1 MRAAAVQLQS
11 TPDRDR
17 NLAAADR
24 LTREAAKAGAELI
37 VLPEKWPALGTP
49 EQTIAAAEPLDGPV
63 VQWAKAIAR
72 ELGVDLV
79 AGSFSEKTDEAR
91 GRNTSVHVGPDGELR
106 ATYRKIHMFDVEV
119 GGRVY
124 KESEHEAPGE
134 EIVLSETANG
144 LGLGL
149 TICYD
154 VRFPELYRILAVRGA
169 EIVTVPAA
177 FTFATTRD
185 HWEVLLRARAIEGQA
200 FVVAANQ
207 IGEHAPGIRS
217 GGRSLIVDPWG
228 VVLATAPDTETF
240 VVAELDLER
249 QAEIRRT
256 LPSLA
261 NRRPEA
267 YRWPDGGTRVVA
279 SKQAVDKRRIILDAA
294 VRVFAREGFHAC
306 RVSDIAN
313 EAGVAYGLVYHYF
326 KSKDQV
332 LDTLFLERWDILLE
346 AIRETDKQDV
356 PAEQKLTAIAGFII
370 ESYRHDPD
378 LMKVI
383 IVEVT
388 RAANTFGATHIG
400 KIGEAYA
407 LIRGVVEKAQETGE
421 FRSEIPAEFAVMA
434 FYGAIEQVLTGW
446 IFGLLPETEA
456 EYELAKVHIVRTIV
470 GGLAA

>member
-24 LTREAAKAGAELI
+24 LTRDAAAAGAELV

-49 EQTIAAAEPLDGPV
+49 EQTIAAAEPFDGPIL
-63 VQWAKAIAR
+63 QWAKDIAH
-72 ELGVDLV
+72 ELGIDLV
-79 AGSFSEKTDEAR
+79 AGSFSERVEGDQR
-91 GRNTSVHVGPDGELR
+91 GRNTSVHIGPDGELR
-106 ATYRKIHMFDVEV
+106 ASYRKIHMFDVEV

-124 KESEHEAPGE
+124 KESEHEAPGD
-134 EIVLSETANG
+134 EIVVSRTAG
-144 LGLGL
+144 GTQLGL

-217 GGRSLIVDPWG
+217 GGRSMIVDPWG

-240 VVAELDLER
+240 VVAELDLAR

-267 YRWPDGGTRVVA
+267 YRWPT
-279 SKQAVDKRRIILDAA
+279 
-294 VRVFAREGFHAC
+294 E
-306 RVSDIAN
+306 
-313 EAGVAYGLVYHYF
+313 
-326 KSKDQV
+326 
-332 LDTLFLERWDILLE
+332 
-346 AIRETDKQDV
+346 V
-356 PAEQKLTAIAGFII
+356 PA
-370 ESYRHDPD
+370 
-378 LMKVI
+378 
-383 IVEVT
+383 
-388 RAANTFGATHIG
+388 
-400 KIGEAYA
+400 
-407 LIRGVVEKAQETGE
+407 
-421 FRSEIPAEFAVMA
+421 
-434 FYGAIEQVLTGW
+434 
-446 IFGLLPETEA
+446 
-456 EYELAKVHIVRTIV
+456 
-470 GGLAA
+470 

>member
-24 LTREAAKAGAELI
+24 LTRDAAKAGAELI
-37 VLPEKWPALGTP
+37 VLPEKWPVLGTP
-49 EQTIAAAEPLDGPV
+49 EQTIAAAEPFDGPI
-63 VQWAKAIAR
+63 VQWAKDIAR
-72 ELGVDLV
+72 ELQVDLV
-79 AGSFSEKTDEAR
+79 AGSFSERSGEER

-106 ATYRKIHMFDVEV
+106 AAYRKIHMFDVEV

-154 VRFPELYRILAVRGA
+154 VRFPELYRILAVKGA
-169 EIVTVPAA
+169 EIITVPAA

-217 GGRSLIVDPWG
+217 GGRSMIVDPWG
-228 VVLATAPDTETF
+228 VVLATASDSETF
-240 VVAELDLER
+240 VIAELDLER

-267 YRWPDGGTRVVA
+267 YSWPT
-279 SKQAVDKRRIILDAA
+279 
-294 VRVFAREGFHAC
+294 
-306 RVSDIAN
+306 
-313 EAGVAYGLVYHYF
+313 
-326 KSKDQV
+326 
-332 LDTLFLERWDILLE
+332 
-346 AIRETDKQDV
+346 
-356 PAEQKLTAIAGFII
+356 
-370 ESYRHDPD
+370 
-378 LMKVI
+378 
-383 IVEVT
+383 EVT
-388 RAANTFGATHIG
+388 A
-400 KIGEAYA
+400 
-407 LIRGVVEKAQETGE
+407 
-421 FRSEIPAEFAVMA
+421 
-434 FYGAIEQVLTGW
+434 
-446 IFGLLPETEA
+446 
-456 EYELAKVHIVRTIV
+456 
-470 GGLAA
+470 

>member
-1 MRAAAVQLQS
+1 VRAAAVQLQS

-17 NLAAADR
+17 NLEAADR
-24 LTREAAKAGAELI
+24 LTRAAAAAGAELI
-37 VLPEKWPALGTP
+37 VLPEKWPVLGTP
-49 EQTIAAAEPLDGPV
+49 EQTIAGAEPFDGPV
-63 VQWAKAIAR
+63 VRWARDTAR
-72 ELGVDLV
+72 ALGVDLV
-79 AGSFSEKTDEAR
+79 AGSFSERVEGEER

-106 ATYRKIHMFDVEV
+106 ASYRKIHMFDVEV

-124 KESEHEAPGE
+124 KESEHEAPGD

-217 GGRSLIVDPWG
+217 GGRSMIVDPWG
-228 VVLATAPDTETF
+228 VVLATAPDSETF

-261 NRRPEA
+261 NRRAEA
-267 YRWPDGGTRVVA
+267 YRWPA
-279 SKQAVDKRRIILDAA
+279 
-294 VRVFAREGFHAC
+294 E
-306 RVSDIAN
+306 VS
-313 EAGVAYGLVYHYF
+313 V
-326 KSKDQV
+326 
-332 LDTLFLERWDILLE
+332 
-346 AIRETDKQDV
+346 
-356 PAEQKLTAIAGFII
+356 
-370 ESYRHDPD
+370 
-378 LMKVI
+378 
-383 IVEVT
+383 
-388 RAANTFGATHIG
+388 
-400 KIGEAYA
+400 
-407 LIRGVVEKAQETGE
+407 
-421 FRSEIPAEFAVMA
+421 
-434 FYGAIEQVLTGW
+434 
-446 IFGLLPETEA
+446 
-456 EYELAKVHIVRTIV
+456 
-470 GGLAA
+470 